1 VGILIGFVVLVLAG
15 LAFAWSLAGLRPD
28 PVTGARS
35 RVRWLPGA
43 LIAATLLLC
52 LEIKITYEELYP
64 CLAIADRY
72 CAFTTTQR
80 HNLFAWEF

>member
-1 VGILIGFVVLVLAG
+1 MGILIGSVVLVLAR
-15 LAFAWSLAGLRPD
+15 LEFAWSLARLRPD

-52 LEIKITYEELYP
+52 LAIKITYEELYP

-72 CAFTTTQR
+72 CAFTTTHR
-80 HNLFAWEF
+80 HNLFGREF